1 MNEKSKNT
9 KQTFFNV
16 KNLHQ
21 EFKVKTTGFFQ
32 ANKIVKAVDGV
43 SFTIEEGK
51 VLGIVGE
58 SGCGKSSVA
67 KSILNIY
74 PPKLGEVI
82 FNEQNILKFSEK
94 EWRKLRRDIQ
104 YIFQDPLGSLDPRM
118 TIINQIIEP
127 LIIHKIG
134 DKKSR
139 ISEALE
145 LLNSVGLTHE
155 MAEKYPHELS
165 GGQRQ
170 RVVLARALIL
180 KPKFIV
186 CDEPVS
192 ALDVSI
198 QAQVILLLEK
208 LKKEMNLTIL
218 FISHDLSLV
227 RYLCDNI
234 AVMYLGKI
242 VEQGPVESIY
252 NNPKHPYT
260 KALMSAIPQSN
271 PFSKK
276 EPIVLNGE
284 PPSPMNLPSG
294 CRFHPRCWMAN
305 DSCANKEQELFETKQ
320 SYEHK
325 FACHVMYEKELK

>member
-1 MNEKSKNT
+1 MSKVNNT
-9 KQTFFNV
+9 KQIFFEV

-21 EFKVKTTGFFQ
+21 EFKVKTAGFFQ
-32 ANKIVKAVDGV
+32 AKKKVKAVDGV
-43 SFTIEEGK
+43 SFAIKEGE

-74 PPKLGEVI
+74 PPKLGKVI
-82 FNEQNILKFSEK
+82 FNDKNILKYSEK
-94 EWRKLRRDIQ
+94 KWRKLRRDIQ

-118 TIINQIIEP
+118 TIIDQIIEP

-134 DKKSR
+134 NKKTR
-139 ISEALE
+139 ITEALE

-155 MAEKYPHELS
+155 MASKYPHELS

-170 RVVLARALIL
+170 RVVLARALTL
-180 KPKFIV
+180 KPKFLI

-208 LKKEMNLTIL
+208 LKRELNLTIL

-234 AVMYLGKI
+234 VVMYLGKI
-242 VEQGPVESIY
+242 VEQGPVELIY

-260 KALMSAIPQSN
+260 KALMSAIPASD

-276 EPIVLNGE
+276 ETIILTGE
-284 PPSPMNLPSG
+284 PPSSMNPPSG
-294 CRFHPRCWMAN
+294 CRFHPRCPMAN
-305 DSCANKEQELFETKQ
+305 DSCTNKEQELLETKQ
-320 SYEHK
+320 NYEHK
-325 FACHVMYEKELK
+325 FACHMISEKELK